1 MRSHGID
8 RCMMSSQTGW
18 RQGTDDEH
26 VRVMSTRTVWWQCVG
41 EYVPCTCAAVKHES
55 KT

>member
-8 RCMMSSQTGW
+8 LCMMSSQTGW

-26 VRVMSTRTVWWQCVG
+26 VWVTSTRTVKQCVG
-41 EYVPCTCAAVKHES
+41 ECVPCACAAMEDER